1 MLFLVLGIDEDGDGS
16 VVDQFDLHIG
26 AKDTSGDWS
35 AQTMLDGLDK
45 LFIER
50 DGDVTTCSTDVGGTI
65 AFGGEGME
73 CELRDDA
80 HFAADVHHRA
90 VHHASLVVEDAQC
103 QQFAGHPVDVF
114 LRIGSLKAYE
124 HKQTLSDLAAQFTF
138 DSY

>member
-16 VVDQFDLHIG
+16 VIYQFNLHVG
-26 AKDTSGDWS
+26 TKDTSGDRA

-45 LFIER
+45 LLIER

-80 HFAADVHHRA
+80 HFAADVNHRA

-103 QQFAGHPVDVF
+103 QQFAGHPIDVF
-114 LRIGSLKAYE
+114 LGVCCLKARFGSAI
-124 HKQTLSDLAAQFTF
+124 HLR
-138 DSY
+138 